1 LYKKTHQEEFVNLG
15 QKVLSR
21 IAIIA
26 GNGILPKLVYF
37 ECKKQRKEPLLIGL
51 KGIDENIYLNGI
63 VSKKFHY
70 GKVGKILEYI
80 KINDCRDIILVGA
93 FKRPTLKSIS
103 GIDLKGAALISKII
117 KSKGDNNS
125 LEILIDFL
133 KKENLNV
140 LGVKDILPSL
150 FVKKGLLT
158 DSKVSKQQNDG
169 ILIGRDLIDSIS
181 KYDIGQSVIISA
193 NRVLGVEGPEG
204 TDSLIKRCSQMSYEE
219 KPILVKIP
227 KLQQDIRVDSP
238 TIGLNTIELLI
249 SSGFSGLA
257 IKSELTI
264 ILEKNKVISL
274 ANKNN
279 LFIVSI

>member
-1 LYKKTHQEEFVNLG
+1 MCEINQISSLDKSINETISVRNLYII
-15 QKVLSR
+15 
-21 IAIIA
+21 IAILAVLVIISLVFF
-26 GNGILPKLVYF
+26 ILK
-37 ECKKQRKEPLLIGL
+37 
-51 KGIDENIYLNGI
+51 
-63 VSKKFHY
+63 
-70 GKVGKILEYI
+70 
-80 KINDCRDIILVGA
+80 
-93 FKRPTLKSIS
+93 
-103 GIDLKGAALISKII
+103 
-117 KSKGDNNS
+117 
-125 LEILIDFL
+125 
-133 KKENLNV
+133 
-140 LGVKDILPSL
+140 
-150 FVKKGLLT
+150 
-158 DSKVSKQQNDG
+158 SKVSKQQNEG
-169 ILIGRDLIDSIS
+169 ILIARDLIDSIS

-227 KLQQDIRVDSP
+227 KLQQDIRVDLP

>member
-1 LYKKTHQEEFVNLG
+1 M
-15 QKVLSR
+15 SR

-37 ECKKQRKEPLLIGL
+37 ECKKQKKETLIIGL

-133 KKENLNV
+133 Q
-140 LGVKDILPSL
+140 I
-150 FVKKGLLT
+150 
-158 DSKVSKQQNDG
+158 
-169 ILIGRDLIDSIS
+169 RM
-181 KYDIGQSVIISA
+181 VIY
-193 NRVLGVEGPEG
+193 L
-204 TDSLIKRCSQMSYEE
+204 
-219 KPILVKIP
+219 
-227 KLQQDIRVDSP
+227 
-238 TIGLNTIELLI
+238 
-249 SSGFSGLA
+249 
-257 IKSELTI
+257 
-264 ILEKNKVISL
+264 
-274 ANKNN
+274 
-279 LFIVSI
+279 